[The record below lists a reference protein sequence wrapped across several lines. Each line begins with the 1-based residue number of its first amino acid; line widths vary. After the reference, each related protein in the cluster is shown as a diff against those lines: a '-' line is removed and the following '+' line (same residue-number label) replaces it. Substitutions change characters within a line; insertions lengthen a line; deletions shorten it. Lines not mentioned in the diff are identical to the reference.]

1 MKTKL
6 LSLFFFCFGLNQ
18 LANAQTYRYNVKDS
32 TAKSNPTH
40 HLAFQAGVATLPQ
53 ILNGLGEVL
62 YYAFSAGSN
71 RYTNKTR
78 TGGLY
83 AQYHYSPNRQIRFGL
98 SVGLDN
104 QQGDIERESST
115 TLYTKYGA
123 YYNKTKTIGLEC
135 LFVYNKNERTKLYGK
150 IGLSMHEFSQT
161 VTYTNPAAR
170 DVSVKYN
177 YFSGQL
183 TPFGIEIGKQVS
195 GFAEFGFGYNGIL
208 SAGIRGKF

>member
-1 MKTKL
+1 MTTKI
-6 LSLFFFCFGLNQ
+6 LSIFFFCFGLNQ
-18 LANAQTYRYNVKDS
+18 LANAQTNPYYKPDT
-32 TAKSNPTH
+32 TAKSKPTH
-40 HLAFQAGVATLPQ
+40 HMAFQAGVATLPQ
-53 ILNGLGEVL
+53 ILNGLGEVF

-83 AQYHYSPNRQIRFGL
+83 AQYHYSPNRQIRFGA

-115 TLYTKYGA
+115 NLYTKYGA

-150 IGLSMHEFSQT
+150 IGLGMHEFSQT
-161 VTYTNPAAR
+161 VTYVNPMMPDA
-170 DVSVKYN
+170 SVRYN

-183 TPFGIEIGKQVS
+183 TPIGIEIGRELS